1 MCRSLLIGALLL
13 SGMILGNVA
22 LNRLNADEPFDR
34 VASQAKADEGVPQR
48 AIYLPKHASAN
59 SLATLLSKHFEGEAS
74 VSIVAEPNTNAIAI
88 RASSEATFQE
98 LLKTLS
104 LIDKPAR
111 QIAFQVLLV
120 ELNED
125 ALDANKADPKQ
136 GVDPRDLTGP
146 AAAIQATLG
155 KWVAAGQVARV
166 RRYSLTGQEN
176 QLCSLRLSEIK
187 PIVNGFTIG
196 GPNRTAFPTLIRDEV
211 GASIDLSPRIT
222 ETRDIV
228 TMISVEDSWHEP
240 AERGLELAKGENDRP
255 LTMQGKAQSRL
266 RSTLTIPDG
275 HAAVVTE
282 WQLDP
287 KSNHAPGIL
296 IVTAEIVAA
305 NAPRKTETINVPN
318 PFKPEP
324 GPGSRFRSS
333 SPARDPKLPIQP
345 ESTGRTAPSPSRSRS
360 DADPKS
366 RQSPKP
372 PAKD

>member
-1 MCRSLLIGALLL
+1 MCRSLLISALLL
-13 SGMILGNVA
+13 SGMTLGNVA
-22 LNRLNADEPFDR
+22 LNRLNADEPTDR
-34 VASQAKADEGVPQR
+34 VTRQPKADGIAPQR
-48 AIYLPKHASAN
+48 AIYLPKHAAAS
-59 SLATLLSKHFEGEAS
+59 SLAMLLSKQYEGEAGVS
-74 VSIVAEPNTNAIAI
+74 VVAEPNTNAIAI
-88 RASSEATFQE
+88 RAASEAIFQE

-120 ELNED
+120 ELNEE
-125 ALDANKADPKQ
+125 AANANQADPKK
-136 GVDPRDLTGP
+136 GGDPRDLIGP
-146 AAAIQATLG
+146 ADSIQATLG

-176 QLCSLRLSEIK
+176 QVCSLRLSEIK
-187 PIVNGFTIG
+187 PIVNGFTLG
-196 GPNRTAFPTLIRDEV
+196 GINRTAFPTLIRDEV
-211 GASIDLSPRIT
+211 GTSIDLNPRIT

-255 LTMQGKAQSRL
+255 LTMQGKVQSRL

-275 HAAVVTE
+275 HAAVVAE

-333 SPARDPKLPIQP
+333 SSARDSKTPTQP
-345 ESTGRTAPSPSRSRS
+345 ESAGKTTPSPARPRPNV
-360 DADPKS
+360 DPKS
-366 RQSPKP
+366 KPSPELKP
-372 PAKD
+372 NE